1 MGIRTRRAHKHAKTH
16 AVAFTIVGIFGF
28 IAMLAIALT
37 MSVNSLVDSWL
48 QELPDYTSTDAYLA
62 AEPTEVY
69 DSDGNVI
76 AEFYMQNR
84 RSITIDQVS
93 PYVLKGTVDTEDVR
107 FYQHNGVDPQGIV
120 RAIVVQLG
128 GGSEGASTI
137 TQQLVRNTVLSD
149 EQFDYTIKRKVREAY
164 IAIQMEKMYTKDQIL
179 MMYLNTIYYGHG
191 AYGIQAASITYFNK
205 NASDLTLA
213 EAATLSGLP
222 QSPSAYDPFTN
233 PEAATERRNTVLDR
247 MLSAGDITQEEH
259 DEAVAEP
266 LTLNEGTSV
275 LDEGGTY
282 PYWTDYIKSI
292 LSEDFDTDTIFK
304 GGLKVY
310 TTLDSAMQEAAQ
322 TAVTNQLNSIGD
334 SSLDSAMV
342 AIDPSTGYIKAMVGG
357 SDYDED
363 QYNVAAYGLRQP
375 GSSFKTFTLITALE
389 QGMSPTVILNCS
401 SPLQATSTWRVEN
414 YNNNNY
420 GTITL
425 ARATELSSNTGYA
438 QVALVVGADNIV
450 STAKKMGIDADLSA
464 VPSITLGSS
473 GVPPLQMAEAYAT
486 IASGGIHRDPVAI
499 TKIEDRNG
507 NTVYEHEDSGEQVVD
522 TSVTYA
528 ATQVLEGVVKSG
540 TAASSL
546 SKITI
551 NQPVA
556 GKTGT
561 SENNRDLWMVGFTPQ
576 LSVAVWT
583 GYRNDNGQ
591 GVTVHGSAGIPGT
604 TSCPIFVNFL
614 NTALAGVSREEFPE
628 AAAPTYKANSSW
640 AFVGTSSGYNSGS
653 SSSASSS
660 SSTSSNNS
668 SSSTSTNTTATTK
681 TETSSTETS
690 STETNSSASSGTG
703 GSGTGGNGGN
713 GGNGGTDTESGT
725 SNSGTTG
732 ESTNESTSTNG

>member
-28 IAMLAIALT
+28 AAMLTIALA
-37 MSVNSLVDSWL
+37 MSVSALVDSWL
-48 QELPDYTSTDAYLA
+48 QDLPDYTSADAYLA

-76 AEFYMQNR
+76 AEFYLQNR

-93 PYVLKGTVDTEDVR
+93 QYVLEGTVDTEDVR

-191 AYGIQAASITYFNK
+191 AYGIEAASITYFNK
-205 NASDLTLA
+205 DAANLTLA

-275 LDEGGTY
+275 LDEGGKY
-282 PYWTDYIKSI
+282 PYWTDYVKSI

-310 TTLDSAMQEAAQ
+310 TTLDSAMQDAAEK
-322 TAVTNQLNSIGD
+322 AVSDQLNSIGN
-334 SSLDSAMV
+334 SELDSAMV

-357 SDYDED
+357 DDYDTD

-375 GSSFKTFTLITALE
+375 GSSFKTFTLITAIE
-389 QGMSPTVILNCS
+389 QGMNPTVILNCS

-420 GTITL
+420 GIISL

-486 IASGGIHRDPVAI
+486 IASGGTHRDPVAI

-551 NQPVA
+551 DQPVA

-591 GVTVHGSAGIPGT
+591 GVTVHGAAAVPGT

-614 NTALAGVSREEFPE
+614 NSALAGVSREEFPE
-628 AAAPTYKANSSW
+628 AAAPDYKPNSSW
-640 AFVGTSSGYNSGS
+640 TFVGTSSAYNSGS
-653 SSSASSS
+653 SSSASSTS
-660 SSTSSNNS
+660 SSTSSTS
-668 SSSTSTNTTATTK
+668 SSSTSTSTTATTK
-681 TETSSTETS
+681 TESSQTENS
-690 STETNSSASSGTG
+690 STETNSSSGSGTG

-713 GGNGGTDTESGT
+713 GNSSESST
-725 SNSGTTG
+725 STT
-732 ESTNESTSTNG
+732 ESTNSNANSSSSTTSQNG